1 MRCITTKEM
10 WWQRWT
16 VPSPI
21 FPITERS
28 KSYAY
33 IYRTGA
39 QWTKD
44 QKKMCNSDK
53 SCTFEL
59 LLLSYY
65 WKFTFC
71 NRAMNLT
78 QFLTY
83 CAQRNIHISILYA
96 MLLRTIIVR
105 LYCLQLCPPSIHKLL
120 HRSGVALDKCIV

>member
-39 QWTKD
+39 QWTKE
-44 QKKMCNSDK
+44 KNCNSDI
-53 SCTFEL
+53 TIL
-59 LLLSYY
+59 LLKIYFLQSCNESYTI
-65 WKFTFC
+65 F
-71 NRAMNLT
+71 L
-78 QFLTY
+78 FLTY
-83 CAQRNIHISILYA
+83 CAQRNIHISILYVC

-120 HRSGVALDKCIV
+120 HRSGVVLDKCILVVSTKK

>member
-39 QWTKD
+39 QWTKE
-44 QKKMCNSDK
+44 KKIAIQI
-53 SCTFEL
+53 L
-59 LLLSYY
+59 LLFYY
-65 WKFTFC
+65 YKFTFC

-78 QFLTY
+78 QFSY
-83 CAQRNIHISILYA
+83 F
-96 MLLRTIIVR
+96 
-105 LYCLQLCPPSIHKLL
+105 
-120 HRSGVALDKCIV
+120 